1 MNIHQIKSKK
11 KRKSKNEEKLYVLM
25 VVQLRSDSAV

>member
-11 KRKSKNEEKLYVLM
+11 KRKSKNKEKLYVLM
-25 VVQLRSDSAV
+25 VVQFRSDSAV